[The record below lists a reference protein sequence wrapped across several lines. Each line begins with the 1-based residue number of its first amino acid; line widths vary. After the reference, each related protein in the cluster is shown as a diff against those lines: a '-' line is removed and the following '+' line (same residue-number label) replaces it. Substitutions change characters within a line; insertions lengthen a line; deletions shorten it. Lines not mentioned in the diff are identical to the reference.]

1 VPLKRRHNLLA
12 VCVSVV
18 LILAV
23 PRIGAGP
30 APASAASRTLDGGQI
45 KGDSD
50 PLVTFNHAVALQ
62 QQGQLEAAVVAW
74 RNFLIQQ
81 PRNLAGLSNLAVV
94 LARLG
99 RFEEAID
106 EYERALKIEPKNATV
121 RLNLAIARYKAA
133 QFREAA
139 KELARV
145 RVIQPG
151 NLQATLL
158 EADCHLRMGDAQAV
172 IALLEPIEAKRLSD
186 EKGLNDA
193 KGSNEAARSNDENGL
208 AIAYMLGMAYLRAGK
223 PDLGQVRIDR
233 ILRNG
238 ESAEAHVLMGLALR
252 EAHDLAGAVQSF
264 GKAVAL
270 NPNLPDVHAMYG
282 LALIA
287 SGNRD
292 KAREEFEAELKA
304 NPHDYTANVNLGVI
318 AKEDQRFDEAAAFLD
333 RALKVRPADPAAR
346 YQVATLKMAANDI
359 DTARAT
365 LEALVAEHPNWL
377 EPHVSLA
384 TVYYRLKRKADG
396 DREREIVD
404 RLTKE
409 AQARQPGAQTPP
421 TPPTPATPPSSDR
434 RP

>member
-1 VPLKRRHNLLA
+1 M
-12 VCVSVV
+12 
-18 LILAV
+18 
-23 PRIGAGP
+23 
-30 APASAASRTLDGGQI
+30 DGGQI

-50 PLVTFNHAVALQ
+50 PLATFNHAVALQ
-62 QQGQLEAAVVAW
+62 QKGQLEAAVVAW

-99 RFEEAID
+99 RFEEAIA
-106 EYERALKIEPKNATV
+106 EYERALEIEPNNATV
-121 RLNLAIARYKAA
+121 RLNLGIARYKAA
-133 QFREAA
+133 QFRDAA
-139 KELARV
+139 NELARV
-145 RVIQPG
+145 RAIQPG

-172 IALLEPIEAKRLSD
+172 IALLEPIEKKHES
-186 EKGLNDA
+186 E
-193 KGSNEAARSNDENGL
+193 L

-223 PDLGQVRIDR
+223 PELGQVRIDR

-270 NPNLPDVHAMYG
+270 NPNLPDVHALYG

-292 KAREEFEAELKA
+292 QAREEFEAELKA

-318 AKEDQRFDEAAAFLD
+318 AKEDQRFDEAAAFLE

-409 AQARQPGAQTPP
+409 AQARQPGAQPVTQPP
-421 TPPTPATPPSSDR
+421 R
-434 RP
+434 

>member
-1 VPLKRRHNLLA
+1 M
-12 VCVSVV
+12 
-18 LILAV
+18 
-23 PRIGAGP
+23 
-30 APASAASRTLDGGQI
+30 DGGQI

-50 PLVTFNHAVALQ
+50 PLTTFNHAVALQ

-99 RFEEAID
+99 RFEEAIE
-106 EYERALKIEPKNATV
+106 EYERALKIDPANATV
-121 RLNLAIARYKAA
+121 RLNLGIARYKAA
-133 QFREAA
+133 QFQEAA
-139 KELARV
+139 KELAQV
-145 RVIQPG
+145 RAIQPG

-172 IALLEPIEAKRLSD
+172 IALLEPIEVKQADGAKQTS
-186 EKGLNDA
+186 
-193 KGSNEAARSNDENGL
+193 SNDGEGL

-223 PDLGQVRIDR
+223 AELGQVRIDR

-318 AKEDQRFDEAAAFLD
+318 AKEDQRFDEAAAFLE

-346 YQVATLKMAANDI
+346 YQVATLKMAANDV

-409 AQARQPGAQTPP
+409 AQARQPGAQPQPASPVSQPP
-421 TPPTPATPPSSDR
+421 ETQNPATPPPATRSS
-434 RP
+434 RPLP

>member
-1 VPLKRRHNLLA
+1 VTATRSPP
-12 VCVSVV
+12 S
-18 LILAV
+18 I
-23 PRIGAGP
+23 
-30 APASAASRTLDGGQI
+30 TL
-45 KGDSD
+45 S
-50 PLVTFNHAVALQ
+50 LF
-62 QQGQLEAAVVAW
+62 
-74 RNFLIQQ
+74 
-81 PRNLAGLSNLAVV
+81 SNLAVV

-99 RFEEAID
+99 RFEEAIE

-121 RLNLAIARYKAA
+121 RLNLGIARYKAA
-133 QFREAA
+133 QFKDAA

-145 RVIQPG
+145 RALQPG

-158 EADCHLRMGDAQAV
+158 EADCQLRMGDALAV
-172 IALLEPIEAKRLSD
+172 IALLEPVEKKQAEAKQAD
-186 EKGLNDA
+186 DA
-193 KGSNEAARSNDENGL
+193 NGL

-223 PDLGQVRIDR
+223 ADLGQVRIDR

-318 AKEDQRFDEAAAFLD
+318 AKEDQRFDEAATFLE

-346 YQVATLKMAANDI
+346 YQVATLKMAANEVDA
-359 DTARAT
+359 ARAT

-409 AQARQPGAQTPP
+409 AQARQPGAQPQPQTQPQTPAASPTPAPPSTPPTLPTPP
-421 TPPTPATPPSSDR
+421 TPPTPPAPVTPPSSDR

>member
-1 VPLKRRHNLLA
+1 VGL
-12 VCVSVV
+12 S
-18 LILAV
+18 
-23 PRIGAGP
+23 
-30 APASAASRTLDGGQI
+30 SAASGFLDGGQM
-45 KGDSD
+45 KGESD
-50 PLVTFNHAVALQ
+50 PLATFNHAVALQ
-62 QQGQLEAAVVAW
+62 QKGQLEAAVVAY
-74 RNFLIQQ
+74 RNFLIKQ
-81 PRNLAGLSNLAVV
+81 PGNLAGLSNLAVV

-99 RFEEAID
+99 RFEEAIE
-106 EYERALKIEPKNATV
+106 EYERALKVDPKNPTV

-133 QFREAA
+133 QFHEAA

-145 RVIQPG
+145 RKMQPG
-151 NLQATLL
+151 NLQATML
-158 EADCHLRMGDAQAV
+158 EADCHLRMGDATAV
-172 IALLEPIEAKRLSD
+172 IALLEPIEAKHA
-186 EKGLNDA
+186 NDA
-193 KGSNEAARSNDENGL
+193 NGL

-252 EAHDLAGAVQSF
+252 EAHDLAGAVTSF

-318 AKEDQRFDEAAAFLD
+318 AKEDQRLDEAAAFFA
-333 RALKVRPADPAAR
+333 RALNVRPADPATR
-346 YQVATLKMAANDI
+346 YQVATLKMAANDV
-359 DTARAT
+359 DTARVT

-384 TVYYRLKRKADG
+384 TVYYRLKRRADG

-409 AQARQPGAQTPP
+409 AQARQPGAQPQPP
-421 TPPTPATPPSSDR
+421 PAVSQPPVSPPPRSL
-434 RP
+434 P

>member
-1 VPLKRRHNLLA
+1 MPPAWRHVLLV
-12 VCVSVV
+12 VCVCVCALS
-18 LILAV
+18 
-23 PRIGAGP
+23 
-30 APASAASRTLDGGQI
+30 SAASSALDGGQI
-45 KGDSD
+45 KGDND
-50 PLVTFNHAVALQ
+50 PLATFNHAVALQ

-99 RFEEAID
+99 RFEEAIE

-121 RLNLAIARYKAA
+121 RLNLGIARYKAA

-145 RVIQPG
+145 RAIQPG

-158 EADCHLRMGDAQAV
+158 EADCQLRMGDAQAV
-172 IALLEPIEAKRLSD
+172 IALLEPIEKAHESD
-186 EKGLNDA
+186 
-193 KGSNEAARSNDENGL
+193 L

-223 PDLGQVRIDR
+223 ADLGQVRIDR

-318 AKEDQRFDEAAAFLD
+318 AKEDQRFDEASAFLE

-346 YQVATLKMAANDI
+346 YQVATLKMAANDVP
-359 DTARAT
+359 AR
-365 LEALVAEHPNWL
+365 
-377 EPHVSLA
+377 S
-384 TVYYRLKRKADG
+384 RCSKRSSPS
-396 DREREIVD
+396 I
-404 RLTKE
+404 
-409 AQARQPGAQTPP
+409 P
-421 TPPTPATPPSSDR
+421 TGSNRTCRSR
-434 RP
+434 RSTIA

>member
-1 VPLKRRHNLLA
+1 MLPTWRHVALI
-12 VCVSVV
+12 VCVCVGLS
-18 LILAV
+18 
-23 PRIGAGP
+23 
-30 APASAASRTLDGGQI
+30 SAASSALDGGQI

-50 PLVTFNHAVALQ
+50 PLATFNHAVALQ

-99 RFEEAID
+99 RFEEAIE

-121 RLNLAIARYKAA
+121 RLNLGIARYKAA
-133 QFREAA
+133 QFKEAA

-145 RVIQPG
+145 RAVQPG

-158 EADCHLRMGDAQAV
+158 EADCQLRMGDAQAV
-172 IALLEPIEAKRLSD
+172 IALLEPIEKAHESD
-186 EKGLNDA
+186 
-193 KGSNEAARSNDENGL
+193 L

-223 PDLGQVRIDR
+223 ADLGQVRIDR

-318 AKEDQRFDEAAAFLD
+318 AKEDQRFDEASAFLE

-346 YQVATLKMAANDI
+346 YQVATLKMAANDVPG
-359 DTARAT
+359 AQQM

-384 TVYYRLKRKADG
+384 TVYYRVKRRADG

-409 AQARQPGAQTPP
+409 AQARQPGAQPQPAPSVSQPP
-421 TPPTPATPPSSDR
+421 ISPVPRSLP
-434 RP
+434 

>member
-1 VPLKRRHNLLA
+1 VWRPALLV
-12 VCVSVV
+12 VCVFVG
-18 LILAV
+18 LTLA
-23 PRIGAGP
+23 G
-30 APASAASRTLDGGQI
+30 SAASGSLDGGQV
-45 KGDSD
+45 KGDGD
-50 PLVTFNHAVALQ
+50 PLVAFNHAVALQ
-62 QQGQLEAAVVAW
+62 QKGQLEAAVVAW

-99 RFEEAID
+99 RFEEAIE
-106 EYERALKIEPKNATV
+106 EYERALKLEPKNATV

-133 QFREAA
+133 QFGDAA

-145 RVIQPG
+145 RAIQPE

-172 IALLEPIEAKRLSD
+172 IALLEPIEKSHASGANAK
-186 EKGLNDA
+186 A
-193 KGSNEAARSNDENGL
+193 DENEL

-223 PDLGQVRIDR
+223 ADLGQVRIDR

-252 EAHDLAGAVQSF
+252 EAHDLAGAVTEF

-292 KAREEFEAELKA
+292 KAREEFEAELKG
-304 NPHDYTANVNLGVI
+304 NPQDYTANVNLGVI
-318 AKEDQRFDEAAAFLD
+318 AKEDQKFEEASAFLD
-333 RALKVRPADPAAR
+333 RALKVRPNDAAAR
-346 YQVATLKMAANDI
+346 YQVATLKMAANEVPV
-359 DTARAT
+359 ARQM
-365 LEALVAEHPNWL
+365 LEALVAEHPDWL

-384 TVYYRLKRKADG
+384 TVYYRLKLKADG
-396 DREREIVD
+396 DRERETVD

-409 AQARQPGAQTPP
+409 AQARQPGAKPE
-421 TPPTPATPPSSDR
+421 PAPAVPVPLR
-434 RP
+434 

>member
-1 VPLKRRHNLLA
+1 M
-12 VCVSVV
+12 S
-18 LILAV
+18 
-23 PRIGAGP
+23 
-30 APASAASRTLDGGQI
+30 SAASSPLDGGQI

-50 PLVTFNHAVALQ
+50 PLATFNHAVALQ
-62 QQGQLEAAVVAW
+62 QKGQLEAAVVAW

-99 RFEEAID
+99 RFEEAIE

-121 RLNLAIARYKAA
+121 RLNLGDRALQGRAVPRRRERAGARP
-133 QFREAA
+133 RHST
-139 KELARV
+139 R
-145 RVIQPG
+145 QP
-151 NLQATLL
+151 A
-158 EADCHLRMGDAQAV
+158 GD
-172 IALLEPIEAKRLSD
+172 
-186 EKGLNDA
+186 
-193 KGSNEAARSNDENGL
+193 AARSRLSLADGRRAGGDRAARADREDSTTANL

-318 AKEDQRFDEAAAFLD
+318 AKEDQRFDEASAFLD

-346 YQVATLKMAANDI
+346 YQVATLKMAANDV
-359 DTARAT
+359 DDA
-365 LEALVAEHPNWL
+365 
-377 EPHVSLA
+377 
-384 TVYYRLKRKADG
+384 
-396 DREREIVD
+396 RER
-404 RLTKE
+404 RSK
-409 AQARQPGAQTPP
+409 RSS
-421 TPPTPATPPSSDR
+421 PSIRTGSNRMCRSR
-434 RP
+434 RSTIG

>member
-1 VPLKRRHNLLA
+1 MPPAWRHVVLA
-12 VCVSVV
+12 VCVCVGFVCVSVS
-18 LILAV
+18 
-23 PRIGAGP
+23 
-30 APASAASRTLDGGQI
+30 SAASSALDGGQV
-45 KGDSD
+45 KGDGD
-50 PLVTFNHAVALQ
+50 PLVAFNHAVALQ
-62 QQGQLEAAVVAW
+62 QKGQLEAAVVAW

-99 RFEEAID
+99 RFEEAIE

-121 RLNLAIARYKAA
+121 RLNLGIARYKAA

-145 RVIQPG
+145 RVVQPG

-172 IALLEPIEAKRLSD
+172 IALLEPIEKAHASDAKA
-186 EKGLNDA
+186 NDA
-193 KGSNEAARSNDENGL
+193 NGL

-223 PDLGQVRIDR
+223 ADLGQVRIDR

-238 ESAEAHVLMGLALR
+238 ESAEAHLLMGLALR
-252 EAHDLAGAVQSF
+252 EAHDLAGAVQEF
-264 GKAVAL
+264 GKAVTL

-292 KAREEFEAELKA
+292 KAREEFESELKA

-318 AKEDQRFDEAAAFLD
+318 AKEDQRLDEAAVFLE

-346 YQVATLKMAANDI
+346 YQVATLKMAANDVE
-359 DTARAT
+359 TARAT
-365 LEALVAEHPNWL
+365 LEALVTEHPNWL

-409 AQARQPGAQTPP
+409 AQARQPGAKPDPAQPAAPVPP
-421 TPPTPATPPSSDR
+421 VSQSPPRSLP
-434 RP
+434 

>member
-1 VPLKRRHNLLA
+1 
-12 VCVSVV
+12 
-18 LILAV
+18 
-23 PRIGAGP
+23 
-30 APASAASRTLDGGQI
+30 
-45 KGDSD
+45 
-50 PLVTFNHAVALQ
+50 
-62 QQGQLEAAVVAW
+62 
-74 RNFLIQQ
+74 
-81 PRNLAGLSNLAVV
+81 
-94 LARLG
+94 
-99 RFEEAID
+99 
-106 EYERALKIEPKNATV
+106 
-121 RLNLAIARYKAA
+121 
-133 QFREAA
+133 
-139 KELARV
+139 
-145 RVIQPG
+145 
-151 NLQATLL
+151 
-158 EADCHLRMGDAQAV
+158 MGDAQAV
-172 IALLEPIEAKRLSD
+172 IALLEPIEKAHASDAKA
-186 EKGLNDA
+186 NDA
-193 KGSNEAARSNDENGL
+193 NGL

-304 NPHDYTANVNLGVI
+304 NPYDYTANVNLGVI
-318 AKEDQRFDEAAAFLD
+318 AKEDQRFDEASAFLD

-346 YQVATLKMAANDI
+346 YQVATLKMAANDVE
-359 DTARAT
+359 TARTT

-409 AQARQPGAQTPP
+409 AQARQPGAKPQSQTPAA
-421 TPPTPATPPSSDR
+421 PPPPIPPARSH
-434 RP
+434 

>member
-1 VPLKRRHNLLA
+1 VSRHVIIV
-12 VCVSVV
+12 VCICLGLS
-18 LILAV
+18 
-23 PRIGAGP
+23 
-30 APASAASRTLDGGQI
+30 SAASGALDGGQI

-50 PLVTFNHAVALQ
+50 PLATFNHAVALQ

-74 RNFLIQQ
+74 RNFLIAQ
-81 PRNLAGLSNLAVV
+81 PGNPAGLSNLAVV

-99 RFEEAID
+99 RFEEAIE
-106 EYERALKIEPKNATV
+106 EYERALKVDPKNPTV

-133 QFREAA
+133 QFSAAA

-145 RVIQPG
+145 RAIQPD

-158 EADCHLRMGDAQAV
+158 EADCQLRMGDAKAV
-172 IALLEPIEAKRLSD
+172 IALLAPIEKTHASD
-186 EKGLNDA
+186 ANGA
-193 KGSNEAARSNDENGL
+193 NGL

-223 PDLGQVRIDR
+223 ADLGQVRIDR

-292 KAREEFEAELKA
+292 KAREEFEAELKG

-318 AKEDQRFDEAAAFLD
+318 AKEDQRLDEAAAFFE

-346 YQVATLKMAANDI
+346 YQVATLKMAANDVPG
-359 DTARAT
+359 AQAL
-365 LEALVAEHPNWL
+365 LEALVAEHPAWL

-409 AQARQPGAQTPP
+409 AQARQPGAQPAPP
-421 TPPTPATPPSSDR
+421 VSQPPATPPSASQPR
-434 RP
+434 RSLP

>member
-1 VPLKRRHNLLA
+1 
-12 VCVSVV
+12 
-18 LILAV
+18 
-23 PRIGAGP
+23 
-30 APASAASRTLDGGQI
+30 LDGGQI

-50 PLVTFNHAVALQ
+50 PLTTFNHAVALQ

-99 RFEEAID
+99 RFEEAIE
-106 EYERALKIEPKNATV
+106 EYERALKIDPANATV
-121 RLNLAIARYKAA
+121 RLNLGIARYKAA
-133 QFREAA
+133 QFQEAA
-139 KELARV
+139 KELAQV
-145 RVIQPG
+145 RAIQPG

-172 IALLEPIEAKRLSD
+172 IALLEPIEAKQAD
-186 EKGLNDA
+186 GA
-193 KGSNEAARSNDENGL
+193 KQASSNDGEGL
-208 AIAYMLGMAYLRAGK
+208 AVAYMLGMAYLRAGK
-223 PDLGQVRIDR
+223 AELGQVRIDR

-318 AKEDQRFDEAAAFLD
+318 AKEDQRFDEAAAFLE

-346 YQVATLKMAANDI
+346 YQVATLKMAANDV

-409 AQARQPGAQTPP
+409 AQARQPGAQPQPASPVSQPP
-421 TPPTPATPPSSDR
+421 ETQNPATPPPATRSS
-434 RP
+434 RPLP